1 MPKQCV
7 LCEIRLYLHTNVKVC
22 NMEKLLR
29 RKVDVY
35 LIDWKNNPYRKPL
48 IVKGARQVGKTLS
61 VELFANQNYTS
72 VIKINFVEQ
81 KKYRNIFDDGFE
93 VDAILKNISLL
104 NPDFKFIPG
113 DTIFFFDELQAC
125 PNCATSLKFFK
136 LDGRFDVICSGSLM
150 GINYKEIESN
160 SVGYKEDYEMHSMDF
175 EEFLWAKGY
184 SDEFVEELYE
194 HMHNLEPLSALQMDV
209 MLELFRDYVIIGGMP
224 EVVDTYIKNKNFSGT
239 LGIQKQL
246 LKDYE
251 EDITK
256 YVEGLDKAKAVYNH
270 ISTFL
275 AKENKRFQI
284 TKIARNARNRD
295 YIGCVEWLADA
306 GIINVCYCMNQPELP
321 LKGNY
326 DPKLYKIYFKD
337 TGLLI
342 ASLDEEAQ
350 EDLRANKNL
359 GTYKGAIY
367 ENIVGDML
375 VKQGYQLYYYSNDR
389 PAIEMD
395 FFVRDA
401 DSLIPV
407 EVKANDG
414 ATPSLNNLLKEGKFP
429 DIKYGIKLGY
439 KNIGYNGK
447 FYTFPYFLTFL
458 MKRFISE
465 RKV

>member
-1 MPKQCV
+1 MLKRK
-7 LCEIRLYLHTNVKVC
+7 IDKYLT
-22 NMEKLLR
+22 
-29 RKVDVY
+29 
-35 LIDWKNNPYRKPL
+35 DWKNRPDRKPL
-48 IVKGARQVGKTLS
+48 IIKGARQIGKTRS
-61 VELFANQNYTS
+61 VEWFAGQNYAS
-72 VIKINFVEQ
+72 VIEINFIEQ
-81 KKYRNIFDDGFE
+81 KKYREIFNDGFE

-104 NPDFKFIPG
+104 NPELKFIPG
-113 DTIFFFDELQAC
+113 NTIFFFDELQAC

-150 GINYKEIESN
+150 GISYNEIESN

-175 EEFLWAKGY
+175 EEFLWAMGY
-184 SDEFVEELYE
+184 NDEFTADLLS
-194 HMHNLEPLSALQMDV
+194 HMLDVRPLSELQMDTL
-209 MLELFRDYVIIGGMP
+209 MSLFRDYVIIGGMP
-224 EVVDTYIKNKNFSGT
+224 EVVSTYVRNKNFSGT
-239 LGIQKQL
+239 LDIQRQL

-256 YVEGLDKAKAVYNH
+256 YVEGLDKAKVKAVYNH

-295 YIGCVEWLADA
+295 YMGCVEWLADA
-306 GIINVCYCMNQPELP
+306 GVVNVCYCLNQPELP

-326 DPKLYKIYFKD
+326 DPKMYKIYFKD

-350 EDLRANKNL
+350 EDLRANRNL

-375 VKQGYQLYYYSNDR
+375 VKQGYRLFYYHSDR
-389 PAIEMD
+389 PALEMD
-395 FFVRDA
+395 FFIRDA

-414 ATPSLNNLLKEGKFP
+414 ATASLNRLLNDDKYN
-429 DIKYGIKLGY
+429 DVKYGIKLGY
-439 KNIGYNGK
+439 RNIGFNGK
-447 FYTFPYFLTFL
+447 FYIFPYFLTFL
-458 MKRFISE
+458 LRRFVAESKRSC
-465 RKV
+465 

>member
-1 MPKQCV
+1 
-7 LCEIRLYLHTNVKVC
+7 
-22 NMEKLLR
+22 MEKLLR
-29 RKVDVY
+29 RKVDAY
-35 LIDWKNNPYRKPL
+35 LIDWKNNPDRKPL

-61 VELFANQNYTS
+61 VELFANQNYKS

-125 PNCATSLKFFK
+125 PNCATSLKFFN

-184 SDEFVEELYE
+184 SAEFVEELYG

-256 YVEGLDKAKAVYNH
+256 YVEGLDKAKVKAVYNH
-270 ISTFL
+270 ISTSL

-389 PAIEMD
+389 PVIEMD

-414 ATPSLNNLLKEGKFP
+414 ATPSLNNLLKESKFP

-465 RKV
+465 RNG

>member
-1 MPKQCV
+1 MLKRK
-7 LCEIRLYLHTNVKVC
+7 IDKYLT
-22 NMEKLLR
+22 
-29 RKVDVY
+29 
-35 LIDWKNNPYRKPL
+35 DWKNKSDRKPL
-48 IVKGARQVGKTLS
+48 IIKGARQIGKTRS
-61 VELFANQNYTS
+61 VEWFAGQNYAS
-72 VIKINFVEQ
+72 VIEINFIEQ
-81 KKYRNIFDDGFE
+81 KKYREIFNDGFE

-104 NPDFKFIPG
+104 NPELKFIPG
-113 DTIFFFDELQAC
+113 NTIFFFDELQAC

-150 GINYKEIESN
+150 GISYNEIESN
-160 SVGYKEDYEMHSMDF
+160 SVGYKENYEMHSMDF
-175 EEFLWAKGY
+175 EEFLWAMGY
-184 SDEFVEELYE
+184 NDEFTADLLS
-194 HMHNLEPLSALQMDV
+194 HMLDVRPLSELQMDTL
-209 MLELFRDYVIIGGMP
+209 MSLFRDYVIIGGMP
-224 EVVDTYIKNKNFSGT
+224 EVVSTYVRNKNFSGT
-239 LGIQKQL
+239 LDIQRQL

-256 YVEGLDKAKAVYNH
+256 YVEGLDKAKVKAVYNH

-295 YIGCVEWLADA
+295 YMGCVEWLADA
-306 GIINVCYCMNQPELP
+306 GVVNVCYCLNQPELP

-326 DPKLYKIYFKD
+326 DPKMYKIYFKD

-350 EDLRANKNL
+350 EDLRANRNL

-375 VKQGYQLYYYSNDR
+375 VKQGYRLFYYHSDR
-389 PAIEMD
+389 PALEMD
-395 FFVRDA
+395 FFIRDA

-414 ATPSLNNLLKEGKFP
+414 ATASLNRLLNDDKYN
-429 DIKYGIKLGY
+429 DVKYGIKLGY
-439 KNIGYNGK
+439 RNIGFNGK

-458 MKRFISE
+458 LRRFVAESKRSC
-465 RKV
+465 

>member
-1 MPKQCV
+1 
-7 LCEIRLYLHTNVKVC
+7 
-22 NMEKLLR
+22 MEKLLK
-29 RKVDVY
+29 RKIDKY
-35 LIDWKNNPYRKPL
+35 LTDWKNRPARKPL
-48 IVKGARQVGKTLS
+48 IIKGARQIGKTRS
-61 VELFANQNYTS
+61 VEWFAGQNYAS
-72 VIKINFVEQ
+72 VIEINFIEQ
-81 KKYRNIFDDGFE
+81 KKYREIFNDGFE

-104 NPDFKFIPG
+104 NPELKFIPG
-113 DTIFFFDELQAC
+113 NTIFFFDELQAC

-150 GINYKEIESN
+150 GISYNEIESN

-184 SDEFVEELYE
+184 NDEFTADLLS
-194 HMHNLEPLSALQMDV
+194 HMLDVRPLSELQMDTL
-209 MLELFRDYVIIGGMP
+209 MSLFRDYVIIGGMP
-224 EVVDTYIKNKNFSGT
+224 EVVSTYVRNKNFSGT
-239 LGIQKQL
+239 LDIQRQL

-256 YVEGLDKAKAVYNH
+256 YVEGLDKAKVKAVYNH

-295 YIGCVEWLADA
+295 YMGCVEWLADA
-306 GIINVCYCMNQPELP
+306 GVVNVCYCLNQPELP

-326 DPKLYKIYFKD
+326 DPKMYKIYFKD

-350 EDLRANKNL
+350 EDLRANRNL

-375 VKQGYQLYYYSNDR
+375 VKQGYRLFYYHSDR
-389 PAIEMD
+389 PALEMD
-395 FFVRDA
+395 FFIRDA

-414 ATPSLNNLLKEGKFP
+414 ATASLNRLLNDDKYN
-429 DIKYGIKLGY
+429 DVKYGIKLGY
-439 KNIGYNGK
+439 RNIGFNGK

-458 MKRFISE
+458 LRRFVAESKRSC
-465 RKV
+465 

>member
-1 MPKQCV
+1 
-7 LCEIRLYLHTNVKVC
+7 
-22 NMEKLLR
+22 MEKLLK
-29 RKVDVY
+29 RKIDKY
-35 LIDWKNNPYRKPL
+35 LTDWKNKPDRKPL
-48 IVKGARQVGKTLS
+48 IIKGARQIGKTRS
-61 VELFANQNYTS
+61 VEWFASQNYAS
-72 VIKINFVEQ
+72 VIEINFIEQ
-81 KKYRNIFDDGFE
+81 KKYRDIFNDGFE
-93 VDAILKNISLL
+93 VNAILKNISLL
-104 NPDFKFIPG
+104 NPELKFIPG
-113 DTIFFFDELQAC
+113 NTIFFFDELQAC

-150 GINYKEIESN
+150 GISYNEIESN

-184 SDEFVEELYE
+184 NDEFTADLFS
-194 HMHNLEPLSALQMDV
+194 HMLDVRPLSELQMDTL
-209 MLELFRDYVIIGGMP
+209 MNLFRDYVIIGGMP
-224 EVVDTYIKNKNFSGT
+224 EVVSTYVRNKNFSGT
-239 LGIQKQL
+239 LYIQRQL

-256 YVEGLDKAKAVYNH
+256 YVEGLDKAKVKAVYNH

-295 YIGCVEWLADA
+295 YMGCVEWLADA
-306 GIINVCYCMNQPELP
+306 GVVNVCYCLNQPELP

-326 DPKLYKIYFKD
+326 DPKMYKIYFKD

-350 EDLRANKNL
+350 ENLRANKNL

-375 VKQGYQLYYYSNDR
+375 VKQGYRLFYYHSDK
-389 PAIEMD
+389 PALEMD
-395 FFVRDA
+395 FFIRSA

-414 ATPSLNNLLKEGKFP
+414 ATASLNRLLNDDKYN
-429 DIKYGIKLGY
+429 DVKYGIKLGY
-439 KNIGYNGK
+439 RNIGFNGK

-458 MKRFISE
+458 LKRFVAE
-465 RKV
+465 RK

>member
-1 MPKQCV
+1 
-7 LCEIRLYLHTNVKVC
+7 
-22 NMEKLLR
+22 MEKLLK
-29 RKVDVY
+29 RKIDKY
-35 LIDWKNNPYRKPL
+35 LTDWKNRPDRKPL
-48 IVKGARQVGKTLS
+48 IIKGARQIGKTRS
-61 VELFANQNYTS
+61 VEWFAGQNYAS
-72 VIKINFVEQ
+72 VIEINFIEQ
-81 KKYRNIFDDGFE
+81 KKYREIFNDGFE

-104 NPDFKFIPG
+104 NPELKFIPG
-113 DTIFFFDELQAC
+113 NTIFFFDELQAC

-150 GINYKEIESN
+150 GISYNEIESN

-175 EEFLWAKGY
+175 EEFLWAMGY
-184 SDEFVEELYE
+184 NDEFTADLLS
-194 HMHNLEPLSALQMDV
+194 HMLDVRPLSELQMDTL
-209 MLELFRDYVIIGGMP
+209 MSLFRDYVIIGGMP
-224 EVVDTYIKNKNFSGT
+224 EVVSTYVRNKNFSGT
-239 LGIQKQL
+239 LDIQRQL

-256 YVEGLDKAKAVYNH
+256 YVEGLDKAKVKAVYNH

-295 YIGCVEWLADA
+295 YMGCVEWLADA
-306 GIINVCYCMNQPELP
+306 GVVNVCYCLNQPELP

-326 DPKLYKIYFKD
+326 DPKMYKIYFKD

-375 VKQGYQLYYYSNDR
+375 VKQGYRLFYYHSDR
-389 PAIEMD
+389 PALEMD
-395 FFVRDA
+395 FFIRDA

-414 ATPSLNNLLKEGKFP
+414 ATASLNRLLNDDKYN
-429 DIKYGIKLGY
+429 DVKYGIKLGY
-439 KNIGYNGK
+439 RNIGFNGK

-458 MKRFISE
+458 LRRFVAESKRSC
-465 RKV
+465 

>member
-1 MPKQCV
+1 MLKRK
-7 LCEIRLYLHTNVKVC
+7 IDKYLT
-22 NMEKLLR
+22 
-29 RKVDVY
+29 
-35 LIDWKNNPYRKPL
+35 DWKNRPDKKPL
-48 IVKGARQVGKTLS
+48 IIKGARQIGKTRS
-61 VELFANQNYTS
+61 VEWFASQNYAS
-72 VIKINFVEQ
+72 VIEINFIEQ
-81 KKYRNIFDDGFE
+81 KKYREIFNDGFE

-104 NPDFKFIPG
+104 NPELKFIPG
-113 DTIFFFDELQAC
+113 NTIFFFDELQAC

-150 GINYKEIESN
+150 GISYNEIESN

-175 EEFLWAKGY
+175 EEFLWAMGY
-184 SDEFVEELYE
+184 NDEFTADLLS
-194 HMHNLEPLSALQMDV
+194 HMLDVRPLSELQMDTL
-209 MLELFRDYVIIGGMP
+209 MSLFRDYVIIGGMP
-224 EVVDTYIKNKNFSGT
+224 EVVSMYVRNKNFSGT
-239 LGIQKQL
+239 LDIQRQL

-256 YVEGLDKAKAVYNH
+256 YVEGLDKAKVKAVYNH

-295 YIGCVEWLADA
+295 YMGCVEWLADA
-306 GIINVCYCMNQPELP
+306 GVVNVCYCLNQPELP

-326 DPKLYKIYFKD
+326 DPKMYKIYFKD

-350 EDLRANKNL
+350 EDLRANRNL

-375 VKQGYQLYYYSNDR
+375 VKQGYRLFYYHSDR
-389 PAIEMD
+389 PALEMD
-395 FFVRDA
+395 FFIRDA

-414 ATPSLNNLLKEGKFP
+414 ATASLNRLLNDDKYN
-429 DIKYGIKLGY
+429 DVKYGIKLGY
-439 KNIGYNGK
+439 RNIGFNGK

-458 MKRFISE
+458 LRRFVAESKRSC
-465 RKV
+465 

>member
-1 MPKQCV
+1 
-7 LCEIRLYLHTNVKVC
+7 
-22 NMEKLLR
+22 MEKLLK
-29 RKVDVY
+29 RKIDKY
-35 LIDWKNNPYRKPL
+35 LTDWKNRPDRKPL
-48 IVKGARQVGKTLS
+48 IIKGARQIGKTRS
-61 VELFANQNYTS
+61 VEWFAGQNYAS
-72 VIKINFVEQ
+72 VIEINFIEQ
-81 KKYRNIFDDGFE
+81 KKYREIFNDGFE

-104 NPDFKFIPG
+104 NPELKFIPG
-113 DTIFFFDELQAC
+113 NTIFFFDELQAC

-150 GINYKEIESN
+150 GISYREIESN

-175 EEFLWAKGY
+175 EEFLWAMGY
-184 SDEFVEELYE
+184 NDEFTADLLS
-194 HMHNLEPLSALQMDV
+194 HMLDVRPLSELQMDTL
-209 MLELFRDYVIIGGMP
+209 MSLFRDYVIIGGMP
-224 EVVDTYIKNKNFSGT
+224 EVVSTYVRNKNFSGT
-239 LGIQKQL
+239 LDIQRQL

-256 YVEGLDKAKAVYNH
+256 YVEGLDKAKVKAVYNH

-295 YIGCVEWLADA
+295 YMGCVEWLADA
-306 GIINVCYCMNQPELP
+306 GVVNVCYCLNQPELP

-326 DPKLYKIYFKD
+326 DPKMYKIYFKD

-350 EDLRANKNL
+350 EDLRANRNL

-375 VKQGYQLYYYSNDR
+375 VKQGYRLFYYHSDK
-389 PAIEMD
+389 PALEMD
-395 FFVRDA
+395 FFIRDA

-407 EVKANDG
+407 E
-414 ATPSLNNLLKEGKFP
+414 P
-429 DIKYGIKLGY
+429 
-439 KNIGYNGK
+439 
-447 FYTFPYFLTFL
+447 
-458 MKRFISE
+458 
-465 RKV
+465 

>member
-1 MPKQCV
+1 
-7 LCEIRLYLHTNVKVC
+7 
-22 NMEKLLR
+22 MEKLLK
-29 RKVDVY
+29 RKIDKY
-35 LIDWKNNPYRKPL
+35 LTDWKNKPDRKPL
-48 IVKGARQVGKTLS
+48 IIKGARQIGKTRS
-61 VELFANQNYTS
+61 VEWFAGQNYAS
-72 VIKINFVEQ
+72 VIEINFIEQ
-81 KKYRNIFDDGFE
+81 KKYREIFNDGFE

-104 NPDFKFIPG
+104 NPELKFIPG
-113 DTIFFFDELQAC
+113 NTIFFFDELQAC

-150 GINYKEIESN
+150 GISYNEIESN
-160 SVGYKEDYEMHSMDF
+160 SVGYKENYEMHSMDF
-175 EEFLWAKGY
+175 EEFLWAMGY
-184 SDEFVEELYE
+184 NDEFTADLLS
-194 HMHNLEPLSALQMDV
+194 HMLDVRPLSELQMDTL
-209 MLELFRDYVIIGGMP
+209 MSLFRDYVIIGGMP
-224 EVVDTYIKNKNFSGT
+224 EVVSTYVRNKNFSGT
-239 LGIQKQL
+239 LDIQRQL

-256 YVEGLDKAKAVYNH
+256 YVEGLNKAKVKAVYNH

-295 YIGCVEWLADA
+295 YMGCVEWLADA
-306 GIINVCYCMNQPELP
+306 GVVNVCYCLNQPELP

-326 DPKLYKIYFKD
+326 DPKMYKIYFKD

-350 EDLRANKNL
+350 EDLRANRNL
-359 GTYKGAIY
+359 GTYRGAIY

-375 VKQGYQLYYYSNDR
+375 VKQGYRLFYYHSDR
-389 PAIEMD
+389 PALEMD
-395 FFVRDA
+395 FFIRDA

-414 ATPSLNNLLKEGKFP
+414 ATASLNRLLNDDKYN
-429 DIKYGIKLGY
+429 DVKYGIKLGY
-439 KNIGYNGK
+439 RNIGFNGK

-458 MKRFISE
+458 LRRFVAESKRNCLWN
-465 RKV
+465 

>member
-1 MPKQCV
+1 MLKRK
-7 LCEIRLYLHTNVKVC
+7 IDKYLT
-22 NMEKLLR
+22 
-29 RKVDVY
+29 
-35 LIDWKNNPYRKPL
+35 DWKNRPDRKPL
-48 IVKGARQVGKTLS
+48 IIKGARQIGKTRS
-61 VELFANQNYTS
+61 VEWFASQNYAS
-72 VIKINFVEQ
+72 VIEINFIEQ
-81 KKYRNIFDDGFE
+81 KKYREIFNDGFE

-104 NPDFKFIPG
+104 NPELKFIPG
-113 DTIFFFDELQAC
+113 NTIFFFDELQAC

-150 GINYKEIESN
+150 GISYNEIESN

-184 SDEFVEELYE
+184 NDEFTADLLSQMLDVR
-194 HMHNLEPLSALQMDV
+194 PLSELQMDTL
-209 MLELFRDYVIIGGMP
+209 MSLFRDYVIIGGMP
-224 EVVDTYIKNKNFSGT
+224 EVVSTYVRNKNFSGT
-239 LGIQKQL
+239 LDIQRQL

-256 YVEGLDKAKAVYNH
+256 YVEGLDKAKVKAVYNH

-295 YIGCVEWLADA
+295 YMGCVEWLADA
-306 GIINVCYCMNQPELP
+306 GVVNVCYCLNQPELP

-326 DPKLYKIYFKD
+326 DPKMYKIYFKD

-350 EDLRANKNL
+350 EDLRANRNL

-375 VKQGYQLYYYSNDR
+375 VKQGYRLFYYHSDR
-389 PAIEMD
+389 PALEMD
-395 FFVRDA
+395 FFIRDA

-414 ATPSLNNLLKEGKFP
+414 ATASLNRLLNDDKYN
-429 DIKYGIKLGY
+429 DVKYGIKLGY
-439 KNIGYNGK
+439 RNIGFNGK

-458 MKRFISE
+458 LRRFVAESKRSC
-465 RKV
+465 

>member
-1 MPKQCV
+1 
-7 LCEIRLYLHTNVKVC
+7 
-22 NMEKLLR
+22 MEKLLK
-29 RKVDVY
+29 RKIDKY
-35 LIDWKNNPYRKPL
+35 LTDWKNRPDRKPL
-48 IVKGARQVGKTLS
+48 IIKGARQIGKTRS
-61 VELFANQNYTS
+61 VEWFASQNYAS
-72 VIKINFVEQ
+72 VIEINFIEQ
-81 KKYRNIFDDGFE
+81 KKYREIFNDGFE

-104 NPDFKFIPG
+104 NPELKFIPG
-113 DTIFFFDELQAC
+113 NTIFFFDELQAC

-150 GINYKEIESN
+150 GISYNEIESN

-175 EEFLWAKGY
+175 EEFLWAMGY
-184 SDEFVEELYE
+184 NDEFTADLLS
-194 HMHNLEPLSALQMDV
+194 HMLDVRPLSELQMDTL
-209 MLELFRDYVIIGGMP
+209 MSLFRDYVIIGGMP
-224 EVVDTYIKNKNFSGT
+224 EVVSTYVRNKNFSGT
-239 LGIQKQL
+239 LDIQRQL

-256 YVEGLDKAKAVYNH
+256 YVEGLDKAKVKAVYNH

-295 YIGCVEWLADA
+295 YMGCVEWLADA
-306 GIINVCYCMNQPELP
+306 GVVNVCYCLNQPELP

-326 DPKLYKIYFKD
+326 DPKMYKIYFKD

-350 EDLRANKNL
+350 EDLRANRNL

-375 VKQGYQLYYYSNDR
+375 VKQGYRLFYYHSDR
-389 PAIEMD
+389 PALEMD
-395 FFVRDA
+395 FFIRDA

-414 ATPSLNNLLKEGKFP
+414 ATASLNRLLNDDKYN
-429 DIKYGIKLGY
+429 DVKYGIKLGY
-439 KNIGYNGK
+439 RNIGFNGK

-458 MKRFISE
+458 LRRFVAESKRNY
-465 RKV
+465 

>member
-1 MPKQCV
+1 
-7 LCEIRLYLHTNVKVC
+7 
-22 NMEKLLR
+22 MEKLLK
-29 RKVDVY
+29 RKIDKY
-35 LIDWKNNPYRKPL
+35 LTDWKNKPDRKPL
-48 IVKGARQVGKTLS
+48 IIKGARQIGKTRS
-61 VELFANQNYTS
+61 VEWFASQNYAS
-72 VIKINFVEQ
+72 VIEINFIEQ
-81 KKYRNIFDDGFE
+81 KKYREIFNDGFE

-104 NPDFKFIPG
+104 NPELEFIPG

-150 GINYKEIESN
+150 GISYNEIESN

-184 SDEFVEELYE
+184 NDDFTADLFS
-194 HMHNLEPLSALQMDV
+194 HMLDVRPLSELQMDTL
-209 MLELFRDYVIIGGMP
+209 MSLFRDYVIIGGMP
-224 EVVDTYIKNKNFSGT
+224 EVVSTYVRNKNFSGT
-239 LGIQKQL
+239 LDIQRQL

-256 YVEGLDKAKAVYNH
+256 YVEGLDKAKVKAVYNH

-295 YIGCVEWLADA
+295 YMGCVEWLADA
-306 GIINVCYCMNQPELP
+306 GVVNVCYCLNQPELP

-326 DPKLYKIYFKD
+326 DPKMYKIYFKD

-375 VKQGYQLYYYSNDR
+375 VKQGYRLFYYHSDR
-389 PAIEMD
+389 PALEMD
-395 FFVRDA
+395 FFIRNA

-414 ATPSLNNLLKEGKFP
+414 ATASLNRLLNDDKYN
-429 DIKYGIKLGY
+429 DVKYGIKLGY
-439 KNIGYNGK
+439 RNIGFNGK

-458 MKRFISE
+458 LKRFVAE
-465 RKV
+465 RK

>member
-1 MPKQCV
+1 
-7 LCEIRLYLHTNVKVC
+7 
-22 NMEKLLR
+22 MEKLLK
-29 RKVDVY
+29 RKIDKY
-35 LIDWKNNPYRKPL
+35 LTDWKNRSDRKPL
-48 IVKGARQVGKTLS
+48 IIKGARQIGKTRS
-61 VELFANQNYTS
+61 VEWFAGQNYAS
-72 VIKINFVEQ
+72 VIEINFIEQ
-81 KKYRNIFDDGFE
+81 KKYREIFNDGFE

-104 NPDFKFIPG
+104 NPELKFIPG

-150 GINYKEIESN
+150 GISYNEIESN

-175 EEFLWAKGY
+175 EEFLWAMGY
-184 SDEFVEELYE
+184 NDEFTADLLS
-194 HMHNLEPLSALQMDV
+194 HMLDVRPLSELQMDTL
-209 MLELFRDYVIIGGMP
+209 MSLFRDYVIIGGMP
-224 EVVDTYIKNKNFSGT
+224 EVVSTYVRNKNFSGT
-239 LGIQKQL
+239 LDIQRQL

-256 YVEGLDKAKAVYNH
+256 YVEGLDKAKVKAVYNH

-295 YIGCVEWLADA
+295 YMGCVEWLADA
-306 GIINVCYCMNQPELP
+306 GVVNVCYCLNQPELP

-326 DPKLYKIYFKD
+326 DPKMYKIYFKD

-350 EDLRANKNL
+350 EDLRANRNL

-375 VKQGYQLYYYSNDR
+375 VKQGYRLFYYHSDR
-389 PAIEMD
+389 PALEMD
-395 FFVRDA
+395 FFIRDA

-414 ATPSLNNLLKEGKFP
+414 ATASLNRLLNDDKYN
-429 DIKYGIKLGY
+429 DVKYGIKLGY
-439 KNIGYNGK
+439 RNIGFNGK

-458 MKRFISE
+458 LRRFVAESKRSC
-465 RKV
+465 

>member
-1 MPKQCV
+1 
-7 LCEIRLYLHTNVKVC
+7 
-22 NMEKLLR
+22 MEKLLK
-29 RKVDVY
+29 RKIDKY
-35 LIDWKNNPYRKPL
+35 LTDWKNRSDRKPL
-48 IVKGARQVGKTLS
+48 IIKGARQIGKTRS
-61 VELFANQNYTS
+61 VEWFAGQNYAS
-72 VIKINFVEQ
+72 VIEINFIEQ
-81 KKYRNIFDDGFE
+81 KKYREIFNDGFE

-104 NPDFKFIPG
+104 NPELKFIPG
-113 DTIFFFDELQAC
+113 NTIFFFDELQAC

-150 GINYKEIESN
+150 GISYNEIESN

-175 EEFLWAKGY
+175 EEFLWAMGY
-184 SDEFVEELYE
+184 NDEFTADLLS
-194 HMHNLEPLSALQMDV
+194 HMLDVRPLSELQMDTL
-209 MLELFRDYVIIGGMP
+209 MSLFRDYVIIGGMP
-224 EVVDTYIKNKNFSGT
+224 EVVSTYVRNKNFSGT
-239 LGIQKQL
+239 LDIQRQL

-256 YVEGLDKAKAVYNH
+256 YVEGLDKAKVKAVYNH

-295 YIGCVEWLADA
+295 YMGCVEWLADA
-306 GIINVCYCMNQPELP
+306 GVVNVCYCLNQPELP

-326 DPKLYKIYFKD
+326 DPKMYKIYFKD

-350 EDLRANKNL
+350 EDLRANRNL

-375 VKQGYQLYYYSNDR
+375 VKQGYRLFYYHSDR
-389 PAIEMD
+389 PALEMD
-395 FFVRDA
+395 FFIRDA

-414 ATPSLNNLLKEGKFP
+414 ATASLNRLLNDDKYN
-429 DIKYGIKLGY
+429 DVKYGIKLGY
-439 KNIGYNGK
+439 RNIGFNGK
-447 FYTFPYFLTFL
+447 FYIFPYFLTFL
-458 MKRFISE
+458 LRRFVAESKRSC
-465 RKV
+465 

>member
-1 MPKQCV
+1 
-7 LCEIRLYLHTNVKVC
+7 
-22 NMEKLLR
+22 MEKLLK
-29 RKVDVY
+29 RKIDKY
-35 LIDWKNNPYRKPL
+35 LTDWKNRPDRKPL
-48 IVKGARQVGKTLS
+48 IIKGARQIGKTRS
-61 VELFANQNYTS
+61 VEWFASQNYAS
-72 VIKINFVEQ
+72 VIEINFIEQ
-81 KKYRNIFDDGFE
+81 KKYREIFNDGFE

-104 NPDFKFIPG
+104 NPELKFIPG
-113 DTIFFFDELQAC
+113 NTIFFFDELQAC

-150 GINYKEIESN
+150 GISYNEIESN
-160 SVGYKEDYEMHSMDF
+160 SVGYKEDCEMHSMDF

-184 SDEFVEELYE
+184 NDEFTADLLS
-194 HMHNLEPLSALQMDV
+194 HMLDVRPLSELQMDTL
-209 MLELFRDYVIIGGMP
+209 MSLFRDYVIIGGMP
-224 EVVDTYIKNKNFSGT
+224 EVVSTYVRNKNFSGT
-239 LGIQKQL
+239 LDIQRQL

-256 YVEGLDKAKAVYNH
+256 YVEGLNKAKVKAVYNH

-295 YIGCVEWLADA
+295 YMGCVEWLADA
-306 GIINVCYCMNQPELP
+306 GVVNVCYCLNQPELP

-326 DPKLYKIYFKD
+326 DPKMYKIYFKD

-350 EDLRANKNL
+350 EDLRANRNL

-375 VKQGYQLYYYSNDR
+375 VKQGYRLFYYHSDR
-389 PAIEMD
+389 PALEMD
-395 FFVRDA
+395 FFIRDA

-414 ATPSLNNLLKEGKFP
+414 ATASLNRLLNDDKYN
-429 DIKYGIKLGY
+429 DVKYGIKLGY
-439 KNIGYNGK
+439 RNIGFNGK

-458 MKRFISE
+458 LRRFVAESKRSC
-465 RKV
+465 

>member
-1 MPKQCV
+1 
-7 LCEIRLYLHTNVKVC
+7 
-22 NMEKLLR
+22 MEKLLR
-29 RKVDVY
+29 RKVDAY
-35 LIDWKNNPYRKPL
+35 LIDWKNNPDRKPL

-256 YVEGLDKAKAVYNH
+256 YVEGLDKAKVKAVYNH
-270 ISTFL
+270 ISTSL

-389 PAIEMD
+389 PVIEMD

-414 ATPSLNNLLKEGKFP
+414 ATPSLNNLLKESKFP

-465 RKV
+465 RNG

>member
-1 MPKQCV
+1 
-7 LCEIRLYLHTNVKVC
+7 
-22 NMEKLLR
+22 MEKLLK
-29 RKVDVY
+29 RKIDKY
-35 LIDWKNNPYRKPL
+35 LTDWKNKPDRKPL
-48 IVKGARQVGKTLS
+48 IIKGARQIGKTRS
-61 VELFANQNYTS
+61 VEWFAGQNYAS
-72 VIKINFVEQ
+72 VIEINFIEQ
-81 KKYRNIFDDGFE
+81 KKYREIFNDGFE

-104 NPDFKFIPG
+104 NPELKFIPG
-113 DTIFFFDELQAC
+113 NTIFFFDELQAC

-150 GINYKEIESN
+150 GISYNEIESN

-175 EEFLWAKGY
+175 EEFLWAMGY
-184 SDEFVEELYE
+184 NDEFTADLFS
-194 HMHNLEPLSALQMDV
+194 HMLDIRPLSELQMDTL
-209 MLELFRDYVIIGGMP
+209 MSLFRDYVIIGGMP
-224 EVVDTYIKNKNFSGT
+224 EVVSTYVRNKNFSGT
-239 LGIQKQL
+239 LDIQRQL

-256 YVEGLDKAKAVYNH
+256 YVEGLDKAKVKAVYNH

-295 YIGCVEWLADA
+295 YMGCVEWLADA
-306 GIINVCYCMNQPELP
+306 GVVNVCYCLNQPELP

-326 DPKLYKIYFKD
+326 DPKMYKIYFKD

-375 VKQGYQLYYYSNDR
+375 VKQGYRLFYYHSDR
-389 PAIEMD
+389 PALEMD
-395 FFVRDA
+395 FFIRDA

-407 EVKANDG
+407 EVKANGG
-414 ATPSLNNLLKEGKFP
+414 ATASLNRLLNDDKYN
-429 DIKYGIKLGY
+429 DVKYGIKLGY
-439 KNIGYNGK
+439 RNIGFNGK
-447 FYTFPYFLTFL
+447 FYIFPYFLTFL
-458 MKRFISE
+458 LRRFVAESKRSC
-465 RKV
+465 

>member
-1 MPKQCV
+1 MN
-7 LCEIRLYLHTNVKVC
+7 T
-22 NMEKLLR
+22 LLK
-29 RKVDVY
+29 RKVDTY
-35 LIDWKNNPYRKPL
+35 LTNWKKNPDRKPL
-48 IVKGARQVGKTLS
+48 IIKGARQIGKTRS
-61 VELFANQNYTS
+61 IEWFASQNYKS
-72 VIKINFVEQ
+72 VIQINFVEQ
-81 KKYRNIFDDGFE
+81 TKYREIFNDGFE
-93 VDAILKNISLL
+93 VDSILKNISLL
-104 NPDFKFIPG
+104 NPEFKFISG
-113 DTIFFFDELQAC
+113 ETIFFFDELQAC

-150 GINYKEIESN
+150 GISYKEIESN

-184 SDEFVEELYE
+184 SEEFIDGLYAQMIELK
-194 HMHNLEPLSALQMDV
+194 PLSALQMDTL
-209 MLELFRDYVIIGGMP
+209 MELFRDYVIIGGMP
-224 EVVDTYIKNKNFSGT
+224 EVVATYIRNKNFSGT
-239 LGIQKQL
+239 LTIQRQL

-256 YVEGLDKAKAVYNH
+256 YVEGLDKAKVKAVYNH

-284 TKIARNARNRD
+284 TKIGKNARNRD

-306 GIINVCYCMNQPELP
+306 GVVNICYCLNHPELP

-350 EDLRANKNL
+350 EDLRVNKNL

-375 VKQGYQLYYYSNDR
+375 VKQGYQLYYYNSDK
-389 PAIEMD
+389 PALEMN

-407 EVKANDG
+407 EVKATDG
-414 ATPSLNNLLKEGKFP
+414 ATASLNNLLKENKYP

-439 KNIGYNGK
+439 KNIGFNGK

-458 MKRFISE
+458 LKRFILE
-465 RKV
+465 RGKIF

>member
-1 MPKQCV
+1 MD
-7 LCEIRLYLHTNVKVC
+7 
-22 NMEKLLR
+22 KLLK
-29 RKVDVY
+29 RKVDGF
-35 LIDWKNNPYRKPL
+35 LTAWKNNADRKPL
-48 IVKGARQVGKTLS
+48 IIKGARQIGKTRS
-61 VELFANQNYTS
+61 IEWFAQQNYSS
-72 VIKINFVEQ
+72 VVQINFVEQ
-81 KKYRNIFDDGFE
+81 MKYREIFDDGFE
-93 VDAILKNISLL
+93 VDKILKNISLL
-104 NPDFKFIPG
+104 NPEFKFLPG
-113 DTIFFFDELQAC
+113 QTILFFDELQAC

-184 SDEFVEELYE
+184 SDEFIDEL
-194 HMHNLEPLSALQMDV
+194 LQH
-209 MLELFRDYVIIGGMP
+209 MLEVKPFSAIRLNVLFDLFRDYVTIGGMP
-224 EVVDTYIKNKNFSGT
+224 EVVNTYIKNNNFSGT
-239 LGIQKQL
+239 LAIQKQL

-256 YVEGLDKAKAVYNH
+256 YVDGLDKAKVKAVYNH

-275 AKENKRFQI
+275 AKDNKRFQI
-284 TKIARNARNRD
+284 TKIGKNARNRD

-306 GIINVCYCMNQPELP
+306 GVINLCYCMNQPELP

-367 ENIVGDML
+367 ENVVGDML
-375 VKQGYQLYYYSNDR
+375 VKQGYNLYYYNSDK
-389 PAIEMD
+389 PALEMD
-395 FFVRDA
+395 FFLRDSN
-401 DSLIPV
+401 SLIPV

-414 ATPSLNNLLKEGKFP
+414 ATVSLNNLLKEDKFP

-439 KNIGYNGK
+439 KNIGFNGK

-458 MKRFISE
+458 LKRYISLKNKRE
-465 RKV
+465 NHII

>member
-1 MPKQCV
+1 MD
-7 LCEIRLYLHTNVKVC
+7 
-22 NMEKLLR
+22 KLLK
-29 RKVDVY
+29 RKVDAY
-35 LIDWKNNPYRKPL
+35 LLAWKKNPDRKPL
-48 IVKGARQVGKTLS
+48 IIKGARQVGKTCS
-61 VELFANQNYTS
+61 IERFARQNYAS
-72 VIKINFVEQ
+72 VVSINFVEQ
-81 KKYRNIFDDGFE
+81 KKYRDVFNDGFE
-93 VDAILKNISLL
+93 VDILLKNISLL
-104 NPDFKFIPG
+104 NPEFRFIPG
-113 DTIFFFDELQAC
+113 DTLFFFDELQAC

-150 GINYKEIESN
+150 GINYREIESN

-184 SDEFVEELYE
+184 SGDFVEELYR
-194 HMHNLEPLSALQMDV
+194 HMLHLEPFSALQMDIL
-209 MLELFRDYVIIGGMP
+209 MDLFRDYVIIGGMP
-224 EVVDTYIKNKNFSGT
+224 EVVATYIQNKNFSGT
-239 LGIQKQL
+239 LGIQQQL

-256 YVEGLDKAKAVYNH
+256 YVEGLDKAKVKAVYNH

-284 TKIARNARNRD
+284 TKIAKNARNRD

-306 GIINVCYCMNQPELP
+306 GVVNICYCMNQPELP

-375 VKQGYQLYYYSNDR
+375 VKQGYQLFYYHSDK
-389 PAIEMD
+389 PSLEMD

-401 DSLIPV
+401 DSLVPV

-414 ATPSLNNLLKEGKFP
+414 ATASLNNLLRSDKYS
-429 DIKYGIKLGY
+429 DVKYGIKLDY

-458 MKRFISE
+458 LRRFLAD
-465 RKV
+465 RRQA

>member
-1 MPKQCV
+1 
-7 LCEIRLYLHTNVKVC
+7 
-22 NMEKLLR
+22 MEKLLK
-29 RKVDVY
+29 RKIDKY
-35 LIDWKNNPYRKPL
+35 LTDWKNRPDKKPL
-48 IVKGARQVGKTLS
+48 IIKGARQIGKTRS
-61 VELFANQNYTS
+61 VEWFAGQNYAS
-72 VIKINFVEQ
+72 VIEINFIEQ
-81 KKYRNIFDDGFE
+81 KKYREIFNDGFE

-104 NPDFKFIPG
+104 NPELKFIPG
-113 DTIFFFDELQAC
+113 NTIFFFDELQAC

-150 GINYKEIESN
+150 GISYNEIESN

-175 EEFLWAKGY
+175 EEFLWAMGY
-184 SDEFVEELYE
+184 NDEFTADLLS
-194 HMHNLEPLSALQMDV
+194 HMLDVRPLSELQMDTL
-209 MLELFRDYVIIGGMP
+209 MSLFRDYVIIGGMP
-224 EVVDTYIKNKNFSGT
+224 EVVSTYVRNKNFSGT
-239 LGIQKQL
+239 LDIQRQL

-256 YVEGLDKAKAVYNH
+256 YVEGLDKAKVKAVYNH

-295 YIGCVEWLADA
+295 YMGCVEWLADA
-306 GIINVCYCMNQPELP
+306 GVVNVCYCLNQPELP

-326 DPKLYKIYFKD
+326 DPKMYKIYFKD

-350 EDLRANKNL
+350 EDLRANRNL

-375 VKQGYQLYYYSNDR
+375 VKQGYRLFYYHSDK
-389 PAIEMD
+389 PALEMD
-395 FFVRDA
+395 FFIRDA

-414 ATPSLNNLLKEGKFP
+414 ATASLNRLLNDDKYN
-429 DIKYGIKLGY
+429 DVKYGIKLGNR
-439 KNIGYNGK
+439 NIGCNGK

-458 MKRFISE
+458 LRRFVAESKRSC
-465 RKV
+465 

>member
-1 MPKQCV
+1 
-7 LCEIRLYLHTNVKVC
+7 
-22 NMEKLLR
+22 MEKLLK
-29 RKVDVY
+29 RKIDKY
-35 LIDWKNNPYRKPL
+35 LTDWKNRPDRKPL
-48 IVKGARQVGKTLS
+48 IIKGARQIGKTRS
-61 VELFANQNYTS
+61 VEWFAGQNYAS
-72 VIKINFVEQ
+72 VIEINFIEQ
-81 KKYRNIFDDGFE
+81 KKYREIFNDGFE

-104 NPDFKFIPG
+104 NPELKFIPG
-113 DTIFFFDELQAC
+113 NTIFFFDELQAC

-150 GINYKEIESN
+150 GISYREIESN

-175 EEFLWAKGY
+175 EEFLWAMGY
-184 SDEFVEELYE
+184 NDEFTADLLS
-194 HMHNLEPLSALQMDV
+194 HMLDVRPLSELQMDTL
-209 MLELFRDYVIIGGMP
+209 MSLFRDYVIIGGMP
-224 EVVDTYIKNKNFSGT
+224 EVVSTYVRNKNFSGT
-239 LGIQKQL
+239 LDIQRQL

-256 YVEGLDKAKAVYNH
+256 YVEGLDKTKVKAVYNH

-295 YIGCVEWLADA
+295 YMGCVEWLADA
-306 GIINVCYCMNQPELP
+306 GVVNVCYCLNQPELP

-326 DPKLYKIYFKD
+326 DPKMYKIYFKD

-375 VKQGYQLYYYSNDR
+375 VKQGYRLFYYHSDR

-395 FFVRDA
+395 FFIRDA

-414 ATPSLNNLLKEGKFP
+414 ATASLNRLLNDDKYN
-429 DIKYGIKLGY
+429 DVKYGIKLGY
-439 KNIGYNGK
+439 RNIGCNGK

-458 MKRFISE
+458 LRRFVAESKRSC
-465 RKV
+465 

>member
-1 MPKQCV
+1 
-7 LCEIRLYLHTNVKVC
+7 
-22 NMEKLLR
+22 MEKLLK
-29 RKVDVY
+29 RKIDKY
-35 LIDWKNNPYRKPL
+35 LTDWKNRSDRKPL
-48 IVKGARQVGKTLS
+48 IIKGARQIGKTRS
-61 VELFANQNYTS
+61 VEWFAGQNYAS
-72 VIKINFVEQ
+72 VIEINFIEQ
-81 KKYRNIFDDGFE
+81 KKYREIFNDGFE

-104 NPDFKFIPG
+104 NPELKFIPG
-113 DTIFFFDELQAC
+113 NTIFFFDELQAC

-150 GINYKEIESN
+150 GISYNEIESN

-175 EEFLWAKGY
+175 EEFLWAMGY
-184 SDEFVEELYE
+184 NDEFTADLLSYMLDVR
-194 HMHNLEPLSALQMDV
+194 PLSELQMDTL
-209 MLELFRDYVIIGGMP
+209 MSLFRDYVIIGGMP
-224 EVVDTYIKNKNFSGT
+224 EVVSTYVRNKNFSGT
-239 LGIQKQL
+239 LDIQRQL

-256 YVEGLDKAKAVYNH
+256 YVEGLDKAKVKAVYNH

-295 YIGCVEWLADA
+295 YMGCVEWLADA
-306 GIINVCYCMNQPELP
+306 GVVNVCYCLNQPELP

-326 DPKLYKIYFKD
+326 DPKMYKIYFKD

-350 EDLRANKNL
+350 EDLRANRNL

-375 VKQGYQLYYYSNDR
+375 VKQGCRLFYYHSDR
-389 PAIEMD
+389 PALEMD
-395 FFVRDA
+395 FFIRDA

-414 ATPSLNNLLKEGKFP
+414 ATASLNRLLNDDKYN
-429 DIKYGIKLGY
+429 DVKYGIKLGY
-439 KNIGYNGK
+439 RNIGFNGK

-458 MKRFISE
+458 LRRFVAESKR
-465 RKV
+465 R

>member
-1 MPKQCV
+1 MN
-7 LCEIRLYLHTNVKVC
+7 T
-22 NMEKLLR
+22 LLK
-29 RKVDVY
+29 RKVDTY
-35 LIDWKNNPYRKPL
+35 LTNWKKNPDRKPL
-48 IVKGARQVGKTLS
+48 IIKGARQIGKTRS
-61 VELFANQNYTS
+61 IEWFASQNYKN
-72 VIKINFVEQ
+72 VILINFVEQ
-81 KKYRNIFDDGFE
+81 TKYREIFNDGFE
-93 VDAILKNISLL
+93 VDNILKNISLL
-104 NPDFKFIPG
+104 NPEFKFIPG
-113 DTIFFFDELQAC
+113 ETIFFFDELQAC

-150 GINYKEIESN
+150 GISYKEIESN

-184 SDEFVEELYE
+184 SEEFIDGLYAQMIELK
-194 HMHNLEPLSALQMDV
+194 PLSALQMDTL
-209 MLELFRDYVIIGGMP
+209 MELFRDYVIIGGMP
-224 EVVDTYIKNKNFSGT
+224 EVVATYIRNKNFSGT
-239 LGIQKQL
+239 LAIQRQL

-256 YVEGLDKAKAVYNH
+256 YVEGLDKAKVKAVYNH

-284 TKIARNARNRD
+284 TKIGKNARNRD

-306 GIINVCYCMNQPELP
+306 GVVNICYCMNQPELP

-326 DPKLYKIYFKD
+326 DSKLYKIYFKD

-375 VKQGYQLYYYSNDR
+375 VKQGYQLYYYNSDK
-389 PAIEMD
+389 PALEMD

-407 EVKANDG
+407 EVKATDG
-414 ATPSLNNLLKEGKFP
+414 ATASLNNLLKENKYP

-439 KNIGYNGK
+439 KNIGFNGK

-458 MKRFISE
+458 LKRFILE
-465 RKV
+465 RRKIF

>member
-1 MPKQCV
+1 
-7 LCEIRLYLHTNVKVC
+7 
-22 NMEKLLR
+22 MEKLLK
-29 RKVDVY
+29 RKIDKY
-35 LIDWKNNPYRKPL
+35 LTDWKNRSDRKPL
-48 IVKGARQVGKTLS
+48 IIKGARQIGKTRS
-61 VELFANQNYTS
+61 VEWFASQNYAS
-72 VIKINFVEQ
+72 VIEINFIEQ
-81 KKYRNIFDDGFE
+81 KKYREIFNDGFE

-104 NPDFKFIPG
+104 NPELKFIPG
-113 DTIFFFDELQAC
+113 NTIFFFDELQAC

-150 GINYKEIESN
+150 GISYNEIESN

-175 EEFLWAKGY
+175 EEFLWAMGY
-184 SDEFVEELYE
+184 NDEFTADLLS
-194 HMHNLEPLSALQMDV
+194 HMLDVRPLSELQMDTL
-209 MLELFRDYVIIGGMP
+209 MSLFRDYVIIGGMP
-224 EVVDTYIKNKNFSGT
+224 EVVSTYVRNKNFSGT
-239 LGIQKQL
+239 LDIQRQL

-256 YVEGLDKAKAVYNH
+256 YVEGLDKAKVKAVYNH

-295 YIGCVEWLADA
+295 YMGCVEWLADA
-306 GIINVCYCMNQPELP
+306 GVVNVCYCLNQPELP

-326 DPKLYKIYFKD
+326 DPKMYKIYFKD

-375 VKQGYQLYYYSNDR
+375 VKQGYRLFYYHSDR
-389 PAIEMD
+389 PALEMD
-395 FFVRDA
+395 FFIRNA

-414 ATPSLNNLLKEGKFP
+414 ATASLNRLLNDDKYN
-429 DIKYGIKLGY
+429 DVKYGIKLGY
-439 KNIGYNGK
+439 RNIGFNGK

-458 MKRFISE
+458 LRRFVAESKRS
-465 RKV
+465 

>member
-1 MPKQCV
+1 
-7 LCEIRLYLHTNVKVC
+7 
-22 NMEKLLR
+22 MEKLLK
-29 RKVDVY
+29 RKIDKY
-35 LIDWKNNPYRKPL
+35 LTDWKNKPDRKPL
-48 IVKGARQVGKTLS
+48 IIKGARQIGKTRS
-61 VELFANQNYTS
+61 VEWFASQNYAS
-72 VIKINFVEQ
+72 VIEINFIEQ
-81 KKYRNIFDDGFE
+81 KKYREIFNDGFE
-93 VDAILKNISLL
+93 VNAILKNISLL
-104 NPDFKFIPG
+104 NPELKFIPG
-113 DTIFFFDELQAC
+113 NTIFFFDELQAC

-150 GINYKEIESN
+150 GISYNEIESN

-184 SDEFVEELYE
+184 NDEFTADLFS
-194 HMHNLEPLSALQMDV
+194 HMLDVRPLSELQMDTL
-209 MLELFRDYVIIGGMP
+209 MSLFRDYVIIGGMP
-224 EVVDTYIKNKNFSGT
+224 EVVSTYVRNKNFSGT
-239 LGIQKQL
+239 LDIQRQL

-256 YVEGLDKAKAVYNH
+256 YVEGLDKAKVKAVYNH

-295 YIGCVEWLADA
+295 YMGCVEWLADA
-306 GIINVCYCMNQPELP
+306 GVVNVCYCLNQPELP

-326 DPKLYKIYFKD
+326 DPKMYKIYFKD

-375 VKQGYQLYYYSNDR
+375 VKQGYRLFYYHSDK
-389 PAIEMD
+389 PALEMD
-395 FFVRDA
+395 FFIRSA

-407 EVKANDG
+407 KVKANDG
-414 ATPSLNNLLKEGKFP
+414 ATASLNRLLNDDKYN
-429 DIKYGIKLGY
+429 DVKYGIKLGY
-439 KNIGYNGK
+439 RNIGFNGK

-458 MKRFISE
+458 LKRFVAE
-465 RKV
+465 RK

>member
-1 MPKQCV
+1 
-7 LCEIRLYLHTNVKVC
+7 
-22 NMEKLLR
+22 MEKLLK
-29 RKVDVY
+29 RKIDKY
-35 LIDWKNNPYRKPL
+35 LTDWKNRSDRKPL
-48 IVKGARQVGKTLS
+48 IIKGARQIGKTRS
-61 VELFANQNYTS
+61 VEWFAGQNYAS
-72 VIKINFVEQ
+72 VIEINFIEQ
-81 KKYRNIFDDGFE
+81 KKYREIFNDGFE

-104 NPDFKFIPG
+104 NPELKFIPG
-113 DTIFFFDELQAC
+113 NTIFFFDELQAC

-150 GINYKEIESN
+150 GISYNEIESN

-175 EEFLWAKGY
+175 EEFLWAMGY
-184 SDEFVEELYE
+184 NDEFTADLLSQMLDVR
-194 HMHNLEPLSALQMDV
+194 PLSELQMDTL
-209 MLELFRDYVIIGGMP
+209 MSLFRDYVIIGGMP
-224 EVVDTYIKNKNFSGT
+224 EVVSTYVRNKNFSGT
-239 LGIQKQL
+239 LDIQRQL

-256 YVEGLDKAKAVYNH
+256 YVEGLDKAKVKAVYNH

-295 YIGCVEWLADA
+295 YMGCVEWLADA
-306 GIINVCYCMNQPELP
+306 GVVNVCYCLNQPELP

-326 DPKLYKIYFKD
+326 DPKMYKIYFKD

-375 VKQGYQLYYYSNDR
+375 VKQGYRLFYYHSDR
-389 PAIEMD
+389 PALEMD
-395 FFVRDA
+395 FFIRSA

-414 ATPSLNNLLKEGKFP
+414 ATASLNRLLNDDKYN
-429 DIKYGIKLGY
+429 DVKYGIKLGY
-439 KNIGYNGK
+439 RNIGFNGK

-458 MKRFISE
+458 LRRFVAESKRSC
-465 RKV
+465 